1 MKTVAQLLKLKD
13 QKNQEVHQIKPDHMV
28 LEALMKMAEKNV
40 GALLVVE
47 NDEVLGIISERDYA
61 RKLVLHGR
69 SSVGTP
75 VRDIM
80 VSPVIT
86 VDTHQTVDTCLGI
99 MSDRRLRHLPVVE
112 NGKLIGLLSIGD
124 LVKEA
129 IAEQAHSY
137 NWNCGVIQAGQ
148 CRAKTGANV
157 GCRSIRSSQAEKPGR
172 ALRKC
177 SRVPAHR
184 EITAANTSSAP
195 GVSSPRY
202 NSPEN

>member
-99 MSDRRLRHLPVVE
+99 MSDKRLRHLPVVE
-112 NGKLIGLLSIGD
+112 NGKLMGLLSIAGLYWCLTGPGGRD
-124 LVKEA
+124 VAVEA
-129 IAEQAHSY
+129 DRH
-137 NWNCGVIQAGQ
+137 VITMALT
-148 CRAKTGANV
+148 ALAFGA
-157 GCRSIRSSQAEKPGR
+157 
-172 ALRKC
+172 
-177 SRVPAHR
+177 
-184 EITAANTSSAP
+184 
-195 GVSSPRY
+195 
-202 NSPEN
+202 SPERRTVALLRERGTAE